1 MKQSYRMAFAGL
13 AALLCSSTAPLAQGS
28 VIPLGTVV
36 SALSQ
41 SEIKT
46 ILREIRSGTP
56 VATVLA
62 RYDIT
67 PEELSQLQQ
76 LATRLGIEDVQDL
89 RQEVRLIT
97 RDLRSGVP
105 LSTVL
110 QRYGL
115 TAAELEQLADRFGF
129 EDLVDRIVARTEKAA
144 GKAEKRTTKRE
155 RTDDDDE
162 TTSSTGGASR
172 FAPGQM
178 KSAGKSAREYAPGQQ
193 KAPSESARTYAP
205 GQQNR
210 TADPDDDDTTTGSVS
225 TGSGKG
231 PSATGERGLDR
242 AGEVANSN
250 SQDGRENAREAMGGN
265 SGNPGGEQGG
275 GKGSDNGKGNDGD
288 KSK

>member
-162 TTSSTGGASR
+162 TTSST
-172 FAPGQM
+172 
-178 KSAGKSAREYAPGQQ
+178 YAPG
-193 KAPSESARTYAP
+193 P
-205 GQQNR
+205 QNR